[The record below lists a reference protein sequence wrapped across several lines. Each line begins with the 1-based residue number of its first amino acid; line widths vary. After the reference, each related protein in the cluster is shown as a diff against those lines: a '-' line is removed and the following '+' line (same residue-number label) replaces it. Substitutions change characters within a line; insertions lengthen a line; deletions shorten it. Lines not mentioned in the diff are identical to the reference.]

1 MKSIYI
7 VYFVLILIV
16 NSQYIVDKVPVQN
29 ELELFL
35 YTNEKTQNQLKIQY
49 ENEEDLKN
57 VVNLLKEIPP
67 EIVDCVDKLVLYDNE
82 VEENVAGISLD
93 RTIKLY
99 DFSNYCV
106 ATQKHII
113 YHEFAHIWGNKLM
126 QYKVLDYHYTDYAE
140 AVKEDNNYISSYS
153 KKCIIEK
160 NNYSEDFAD
169 SVAKYLISNKKL
181 SEKYSNRQEYIEQ
194 MLDISEGG
202 LYET

>member
-1 MKSIYI
+1 MSKVYIMGILLSILLNNNAI
-7 VYFVLILIV
+7 MG
-16 NSQYIVDKVPVQN
+16 VPVQN

-35 YTNEKTQNQLKIQY
+35 YTNEKTQNQLEIQY
-49 ENEEDLKN
+49 QNEEDLTN
-57 VVNLLKEIPP
+57 VISLLKEIPP

-82 VEENVAGISLD
+82 VEENVAGISKD
-93 RTIKLY
+93 RTVKLY

-113 YHEFAHIWGNKLM
+113 CHEFAHIWGNKLM

-140 AVKEDNNYISSYS
+140 AAKEDNNYISSYS

-194 MLDISEGG
+194 ILDISEGG

>member
-1 MKSIYI
+1 MSKVYIMGILLSILLNNNVI
-7 VYFVLILIV
+7 MG
-16 NSQYIVDKVPVQN
+16 VPVQN

-35 YTNEKTQNQLKIQY
+35 YTNEKTQKQLEIQY
-49 ENEEDLKN
+49 QNEEDLTN
-57 VVNLLKEIPP
+57 VISLLKEIPP

-82 VEENVAGISLD
+82 VEENVAGISKD
-93 RTIKLY
+93 RTVKLY
-99 DFSNYCV
+99 DFSKYCV

-113 YHEFAHIWGNKLM
+113 CHEFAHIWGNKLM

-153 KKCIIEK
+153 KKYIIEK

-194 MLDISEGG
+194 ILDISEGG

>member
-1 MKSIYI
+1 MSKVYIMGILLSILLNNNVI
-7 VYFVLILIV
+7 MG
-16 NSQYIVDKVPVQN
+16 VPVQN

-35 YTNEKTQNQLKIQY
+35 YTNEKTQNQLEIQY
-49 ENEEDLKN
+49 QNEEDLTN
-57 VVNLLKEIPP
+57 VISLLKEIPP

-82 VEENVAGISLD
+82 VEENVAGISKD
-93 RTIKLY
+93 RTVKLY

-113 YHEFAHIWGNKLM
+113 CHEFAHIWGNKLM

-153 KKCIIEK
+153 KKYIIEK

-169 SVAKYLISNKKL
+169 SVAKYLISDKKL
-181 SEKYSNRQEYIEQ
+181 SKKYSNRQAYIEQ
-194 MLDISEGG
+194 MLDICEGG

>member
-1 MKSIYI
+1 MKNIYI
-7 VYFVLILIV
+7 VYLMMILIINN
-16 NSQYIVDKVPVQN
+16 NSVIGKVPVQN

-35 YTNEKTQNQLKIQY
+35 YTNEKTQKQLEIEYQ
-49 ENEEDLKN
+49 NEEDLTK
-57 VVNLLKEIPP
+57 VISLLEEIPP

-82 VEENVAGISLD
+82 VEENVAGVSKD

-99 DFSNYCV
+99 DFSSYCV

-140 AVKEDNNYISSYS
+140 AVKKDNNYISSYS
-153 KKCIIEK
+153 KKYIIEK

-169 SVAKYLISNKKL
+169 SVAKYLISDKKL
-181 SEKYSNRQEYIEQ
+181 SKKYSNRQAYIEQ
-194 MLDISEGG
+194 MLDICEGG

>member
-1 MKSIYI
+1 MKNIYI
-7 VYFVLILIV
+7 VYLMMILIINN
-16 NSQYIVDKVPVQN
+16 NSVIGKVPVQN

-35 YTNEKTQNQLKIQY
+35 YTNEKTQNQLEIQY
-49 ENEEDLKN
+49 QNEEDLTN
-57 VVNLLKEIPP
+57 VISLLKEIPP

-82 VEENVAGISLD
+82 VEENVAGISKD
-93 RTIKLY
+93 RTVKLY

-113 YHEFAHIWGNKLM
+113 CHEFAHICGNKLM

-153 KKCIIEK
+153 KKYIIEK

-194 MLDISEGG
+194 ILDISEGG

>member
-1 MKSIYI
+1 MSKVYIMGILLSILLNNNVI
-7 VYFVLILIV
+7 MG
-16 NSQYIVDKVPVQN
+16 VPVQN

-35 YTNEKTQNQLKIQY
+35 YTNEKTQNQLEIQY
-49 ENEEDLKN
+49 QNEEDLTN
-57 VVNLLKEIPP
+57 VISLLKEIPP

-82 VEENVAGISLD
+82 VEENVAGISKD
-93 RTIKLY
+93 RTVKLY

-113 YHEFAHIWGNKLM
+113 CHEFAHIWGNKLM

-169 SVAKYLISNKKL
+169 SVAKYLINNKKL

-194 MLDISEGG
+194 ILDISEGG